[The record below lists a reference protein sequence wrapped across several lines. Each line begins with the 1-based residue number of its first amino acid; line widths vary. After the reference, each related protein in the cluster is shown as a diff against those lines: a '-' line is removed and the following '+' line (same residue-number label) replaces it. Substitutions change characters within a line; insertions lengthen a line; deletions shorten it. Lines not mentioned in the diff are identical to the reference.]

1 MSLKHLLDLTGG
13 HNDIVEPELIG
24 DNQVKDSQNYEV
36 LGEGSLTLRK
46 EAEAYSSTLNT
57 YISSTLGITTLVSIS
72 PPLYPQVKLASGGTT
87 YQTNEFCLVVYGI
100 TTTTPDVYEMY
111 LVYGITGGLSWAHKT
126 TGATGTDLLAGL
138 TSAGVDWD
146 SDCKPEYS
154 ISNNKMIITDGVNK
168 AYYIEVDSDGT
179 VVCGTLGIPA
189 PIARPYVIDY
199 QISRRSA
206 NSDLTTAQGESI
218 FPTGL
223 VHIVYTIVDKLG
235 NESNPSPVSKTI
247 DLQWNSLDVDFVQDK
262 WVQRLPVAGLRLP
275 TLSTVERAMVKY
287 FRVYVRSVRY
297 ASDSYSGT
305 FELVQQFPVGSG
317 YASVVLNVPVETG
330 NIVSY
335 ENDEAPVAHHCAQV
349 SGVTF
354 LGGTEETL
362 EFGMGTPD
370 YYVPLT
376 ITNDG
381 DDYVDAIV
389 RIRLTEAGVTN
400 LDWSDYITGGSIHMP
415 AKCDDLDAAAINKVR
430 MIDQNLNSP
439 LNVYMEGDV
448 GSTLV
453 DVYVKIPY
461 LPSGDYTIYFAWG
474 ATAWVTGTLSTAY
487 GQWTDSSNFATAATG
502 SQTVMWGD
510 FTRTPSINTLIAVP
524 CNLLSLA
531 GAFLTGGE
539 NGMENRVNI
548 GNSAPLFNSVGTIE
562 NLIIDE
568 SITYVNMIGNLGATR
583 ETNIFTK
590 DNPLI
595 EMGTN
600 MANDHGVKFRNN
612 GLGSVPRKGTVY
624 FNLDIA
630 SLSVNDQCVFAMYN
644 EADVNPIIALELIMD
659 VAKKQWNVY
668 LGGDIDAE
676 VVFPG
681 IGDEA
686 DRPTSASGKP
696 YFICFSWDGD
706 AQKSSFFIADAVG
719 ERWETSEVDI
729 GVIPTDDFTEGVI
742 SFGASG
748 TTVPGFLGAEDG
760 AKYDEMVFLV
770 DEYYD
775 ASVTE
780 DKDAVFNLASG
791 MPPFEA
797 AIGYS
802 KTDGNHNNN
811 ISIGDTET
819 SETTSYLNKIK
830 WTEPN
835 GVNFPDLYSKYL
847 REPIKAQIAS
857 PSFLKFQY
865 ENTLVIL
872 TRNTITR
879 FLLDGEPNTWV
890 GDANALVE
898 EGFNAGVYAIDTL
911 SKARDSM
918 LWMAENGL
926 IMWNQE
932 GFRNLSQNVIDIE
945 LQDEDDLVGF
955 YQPIRDQYILHDR
968 TNDISY
974 VYHMRYGTWYKFK
987 GLQLDQGI
995 PRVLSG
1001 GTEDE
1006 NVNLMIWQTKDIY
1019 KYPGATDTTETAFI
1033 ETKAFDHIR
1042 AVFQRFRF
1050 QFTGNPTIASHVI
1063 DNTLDPTEI
1072 MSEPNRT
1079 ITGTPIDWADFDL
1092 SSSGGT
1098 YAEINALV
1106 LEAVAIDKYCT
1117 LLAASAPMTAGIEY
1131 TLQLDYASG
1140 GGDGGWIIQD
1150 FTGVQEFGR
1159 IVASGTGQLIT
1170 FTPNAGITGGF
1181 RIVSRTAY
1189 GLGNFDNFSL
1199 KTRDRN
1205 ESKTPTAG
1213 VWNWITNGKNL
1224 GEKIYFKITGAK
1236 TILSGMYEYL
1246 IRGAR

>member
-36 LGEGSLTLRK
+36 LGQGGLTVRK
-46 EAEAYSSTLNT
+46 EPEAYSATLNT
-57 YISSTLGITTLVSIS
+57 YISTTLGMATVTSIS
-72 PPLYPQVKLASGGTT
+72 PPIYPQVKLASGGTT
-87 YQTNEFCLVVYGI
+87 YQTNEFCLVVYG
-100 TTTTPDVYEMY
+100 TLTAGGSYEMY

-138 TSAGVDWD
+138 TSAGVDWT
-146 SDCKPEYS
+146 SSCKPEYS
-154 ISNNKMIITDGVNK
+154 INNNRMVITDGVNK

-189 PIARPYVIDY
+189 PTARPVVIDY
-199 QISRRSA
+199 EIGKRTA
-206 NSDLTTAQGESI
+206 NSGLTTAEGESL

-223 VHIVYTIVDKLG
+223 VHVVYTIVDKLG
-235 NESNPSPVSKTI
+235 NESNPSPVSQTI

-262 WVQRLPVAGLRLP
+262 WVARLPITGLILP

-305 FELVQQFPVGSG
+305 LEMAQQFPVTDG
-317 YASVVLNVPVETG
+317 YVSVVVNLPVESG

-354 LGGTEETL
+354 LGGIEETL

-370 YYVPLT
+370 YYVPIT
-376 ITNDG
+376 ITNAG

-389 RIRLTEAGVTN
+389 RIRLTEAGVTS
-400 LDWSDYITGGSIHMP
+400 LDWSDYITGGSINMP
-415 AKCDDLDAAAINKVR
+415 TDPDDLDAAAINKVR
-430 MIDQNLNSP
+430 MIDQNKNSP

-448 GSTLV
+448 GNTLV

-461 LPSGDYTIYFAWG
+461 LPNGDYTIYFAWG
-474 ATAWVTGTLSTAY
+474 ATAWVSGTLSTAY
-487 GQWTDSSNFATAATG
+487 GQWTDSSSFSTATTG
-502 SQTVMWGD
+502 AQTVMWGD
-510 FTRTPSINTLIAVP
+510 FTRTPSINTLIAAP

-531 GAFLTGGE
+531 SYFLTGGTT
-539 NGMENRVNI
+539 GVENRVDI
-548 GNSAPLFNSVGTIE
+548 SNSASMGVLTLMNNAGT
-562 NLIIDE
+562 LP
-568 SITYVNMIGNLGATR
+568 SITDISMIGKLGTTKSVLKTKSNPHVELGGLTATA
-583 ETNIFTK
+583 
-590 DNPLI
+590 
-595 EMGTN
+595 G
-600 MANDHGVKFRNN
+600 AKFINN
-612 GLGSVPRKGTVY
+612 GLGAIPRKGTVY
-624 FNLDIA
+624 FNLYNPTNTAAVDHSI
-630 SLSVNDQCVFAMYN
+630 FAMYN
-644 EADVNPIIALELIMD
+644 KTDADPLLMLKLEKTTGNWWYSVEIDGGADDNFIAIRGEADV
-659 VAKKQWNVY
+659 
-668 LGGDIDAE
+668 
-676 VVFPG
+676 
-681 IGDEA
+681 
-686 DRPTSASGKP
+686 SASHKP
-696 YFICFSWDGD
+696 YFICFSWDDD
-706 AQKSSFFIADAVG
+706 ASTASLFLADNDANFYGASEIAID
-719 ERWETSEVDI
+719 DI
-729 GVIPTDDFTEGVI
+729 PVTDFTEGII
-742 SFGASG
+742 SFGG
-748 TTVPGFLGAEDG
+748 VETTSAVVPVGAAG
-760 AKYDEMVFLV
+760 AGNLARFDEMVFIV
-770 DEYYD
+770 DKYYD
-775 ASVTE
+775 GSVTA
-780 DKDAVFNLASG
+780 DKDAVYNIASG
-791 MPPFEA
+791 MAPFA
-797 AIGYS
+797 SAVGYS
-802 KTDGNHNNN
+802 KTGGTHNNN

-819 SETTSYLNKIK
+819 TETTSYLNKIK

-911 SKARDSM
+911 CKARDSM

-932 GFRNLSQNVIDIE
+932 GFRNLSQNVIDIT
-945 LQDEDDLVGF
+945 LQDEDNLVGF

-974 VYHMRYGTWYKFK
+974 VYHMRYGTFYKFK
-987 GLQLDQGI
+987 GLQLDKGI

-1006 NVNLMIWQTKDIY
+1006 NVNLMIWQTRDIY
-1019 KYPGATDTTETAFI
+1019 KYPGKTDTTETAFI

-1042 AVFQRFRF
+1042 AVFRRFRF
-1050 QFTGNPTIASHVI
+1050 YFTGNPTIASHVI
-1063 DNTLDPTEI
+1063 DNTLDPTEL
-1072 MSEPNRT
+1072 MPNQADRDFS
-1079 ITGTPIDWADFDL
+1079 GTPAWANVDL
-1092 SSSGGT
+1092 DSYSESGSLAIT
-1098 YAEINALV
+1098 
-1106 LEAVAIDKYCT
+1106 AVAVGQYC
-1117 LLAASAPMTAGIEY
+1117 ACPIASMPMTAGVEY
-1131 TLQLDYASG
+1131 TLEYDYSVTKAG
-1140 GGDGGWIIQD
+1140 IWALQD
-1150 FTGVQEFGR
+1150 FTGAQEFAR
-1159 IVASGTGQLIT
+1159 VESQGTDQLLT
-1170 FTPNAGITGGF
+1170 FTPNTGITGGL
-1181 RIVSRTAY
+1181 RIVAIDEDPD
-1189 GLGNFDNFSL
+1189 GEFDNFSL

-1205 ESKTPTAG
+1205 ESNTPTSG
-1213 VWNWITNGKNL
+1213 VYNWITNGKNL

-1236 TILSGMYEYL
+1236 SILSGMYEYL
-1246 IRGAR
+1246 SRGAR